1 MLFCINENKIKLMI
15 FLYGLCNIISDD
27 LMLKKDKK
35 VKRKL

>member
-1 MLFCINENKIKLMI
+1 MLFCVNKNKIDD
-15 FLYGLCNIISDD
+15 FFYGLCNIISDD